1 MRKYILAGLLVW
13 LPIWGT
19 YAILRFILKLIETG
33 ITDLFKVL
41 PPYMHPN
48 HMLGFQIP
56 ATVIGVVIT
65 LAILIATGIFA
76 TNFLG
81 KRLVKIWDKLLDKI
95 PFVRTIYSAIKQVV
109 GAMVKPST
117 ESFSKVLLIEYP
129 RKGIWS
135 IAFQTSAGFKGVP
148 EHSDMISVF
157 IPTTPNPTSGLLT
170 IVPRVDSTELDM
182 SVEEAVKMII
192 SLGVMIP
199 EQMLTPEGIACK
211 RAHEDQ
217 PGSTGNSSVK

>member
-109 GAMVKPST
+109 AAMVKPST

-135 IAFQTSAGFKGVP
+135 IAFQTSSGFNGVP
-148 EHSDMISVF
+148 NSSNMLSVF

-170 IVPRVDSTELDM
+170 IVPSEDAIELNM
-182 SVEEAVKMII
+182 TVEEAVKMII

-199 EQMLTPEGIACK
+199 SQMLTAEGI
-211 RAHEDQ
+211 
-217 PGSTGNSSVK
+217 SSQSSSSDRGE

>member
-33 ITDLFKVL
+33 TNDLLKAL

-48 HMLGFQIP
+48 YLLGFDIP
-56 ATVIGVVIT
+56 GTIIGIVIT
-65 LAILIATGIFA
+65 LIILIVTGLIA

-81 KRLVKIWDKLLDKI
+81 KRLVKIWDKMLDKI

-109 GAMVKPST
+109 SAMVKPSA

-129 RKGIWS
+129 RRGIWS
-135 IAFQTSAGFKGVP
+135 VAFQTSAGFTGVP
-148 EHSDMISVF
+148 TQDDMITVF

-170 IVPRVDSTELDM
+170 IVARKDATELNM
-182 SVEEAVKMII
+182 SVEEAIKMII

-199 EQMLTPEGIACK
+199 EHMLTPEGITS
-211 RAHEDQ
+211 AHERD
-217 PGSTGNSSVK
+217 SKVEES